1 MNTETSLSETV
12 ARTVENLPDPLFS
25 SRDLRDIGPGPAGM
39 VAVPEESE
47 PDAVPEDAP
56 RVRLYFPDT
65 DVVAR
70 FETDTETWTVE
81 AVVSPDGGV

>member
-1 MNTETSLSETV
+1 MDGENSPPEDVT
-12 ARTVENLPDPLFS
+12 RTVENLPDPPLS
-25 SRDLRDIGPGPAGM
+25 SHDLRDVGPGPSGM
-39 VAVPEESE
+39 VAVPEDA
-47 PDAVPEDAP
+47 DAVSEDAP

-81 AVVSPDGGV
+81 AVVSPDDGF

>member
-1 MNTETSLSETV
+1 MDGENSSPEDVT
-12 ARTVENLPDPLFS
+12 RTVENLPDPPLS
-25 SRDLRDIGPGPAGM
+25 SHDLRDVGPGPSGM
-39 VAVPEESE
+39 VAVPEDA
-47 PDAVPEDAP
+47 DAVSEDAP

-81 AVVSPDGGV
+81 AVVSPDDGF